1 MSKHQFTTPV
11 GRLISSG
18 LYEPRTTDY
27 DGKPLTVKT
36 GANAGQPRKDFS
48 FGVAFP
54 KTAGAT
60 HWAQEAWLRPLW
72 DLAAAAFPNGETQRH
87 DFAWKITDGDS
98 TIPNKQGRK
107 PCERE
112 GFKGHWIL
120 WFSGGVA
127 PRIYNADGSQQ
138 ILEKD
143 AVKPGYFV
151 QVFGNATD
159 NKPSASPGL
168 YINHSMVAF
177 AAYGEEIVFGPDVA
191 AAGFGQ
197 GVQLPAGASATPS
210 AAAFN
215 PSAAA
220 VPGAAPLPPGV
231 PGVPVPGAGSV
242 PAVAATVPTGAAFAP
257 AAAAVTPDPSF
268 TAIPGAGAPAGG
280 AGAIPLPPGAGIPT
294 PPPGRVMLPAAQ
306 GATYEQLI
314 AKGWTDATLVQHGLM
329 AP

>member
-27 DGKPLTVKT
+27 DGNPLVVKT
-36 GANAGQPRKDFS
+36 GPNAGQPRKDFS

-72 DLAAAAFPNGETQRH
+72 DLAAAAFPNGETQRP

-107 PCERE
+107 PCDRE
-112 GFKGHWIL
+112 GFKGHWVL
-120 WFSGGVA
+120 WFSGGIA

-159 NKPSASPGL
+159 NAPSKSPGL

-197 GVQLPAGASATPS
+197 GVALPAGASATPS

-215 PSAAA
+215 PGA
-220 VPGAAPLPPGV
+220 VPPVPGSVAAPLPPGGSV
-231 PGVPVPGAGSV
+231 PTPSGPVPGAVV
-242 PAVAATVPTGAAFAP
+242 PGMT
-257 AAAAVTPDPSF
+257 VTPDPSF

-314 AKGWTDATLVQHGLM
+314 AKGWTDATLVQHSLM